1 MHFGFVEV
9 AELLGR
15 RGAKRDLRF
24 AAGLG
29 ELDVV
34 KSWFDADGSL
44 KPGAGA
50 SRRSVWTGAQAARA
64 IAVPL

>member
-50 SRRSVWTGAQAARA
+50 LAVWTGAQAARA